1 VTVKDLPLNKRIYAD
16 LLALIQGGELGP
28 GAALPTE
35 KELQERY
42 GVSRAPVRQALARL
56 ENEGNIRRT
65 PGRGTEVLQLQ
76 VAPTVRL
83 SGFAHFYNR
92 LADHITSRIL
102 KVETVAADEE
112 IAGHLGLEPGLPV
125 MKVHR
130 VRMVSG
136 EPTAYMTNYFAVSDF
151 SLEFPDT
158 GTEYFTLQQLIRQN
172 FKRDEVEVQEDLM
185 ATIAPPEVCQVLQV
199 PTGTPVLFVTR
210 RGWDS
215 QRKAVEVSRY
225 WARTDVMTYRTFL
238 STK

>member
-1 VTVKDLPLNKRIYAD
+1 MTAKNLPLNKRIYAD
-16 LLALIQGGELGP
+16 LLTLIQRGELGP

-35 KELQERY
+35 KELQEQY

-56 ENEGNIRRT
+56 ENEGHIRRT

-76 VAPTVRL
+76 VAPTVKL

-92 LADHITSRIL
+92 LVDSITSRIL
-102 KVETVAADEE
+102 KVETVPADEE

-136 EPTAYMTNYFAVSDF
+136 EPTAYMTNYFAVPDF

-158 GTEYFTLQQLIRQN
+158 GSEHFTLQQLIRQN
-172 FKRDEVEVQEDLM
+172 FHRDEAEVQEDLV
-185 ATIAPPEVCQVLQV
+185 AAIVPPEVGQVLQL
-199 PTGTPVLFVTR
+199 PPGTPVLFVTR

-215 QRKAVEVSRY
+215 ERRPVEVSRY
-225 WARTDVMTYRTFL
+225 WARSDVTTYRTFL